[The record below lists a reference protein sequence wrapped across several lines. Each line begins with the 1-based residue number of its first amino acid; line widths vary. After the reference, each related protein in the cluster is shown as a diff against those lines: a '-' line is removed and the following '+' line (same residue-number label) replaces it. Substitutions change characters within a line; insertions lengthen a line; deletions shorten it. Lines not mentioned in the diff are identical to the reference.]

1 MLNKKEDAEILQ
13 IQHQISFLYESKK
26 NLSPFFATMFK
37 YVQKYPQKVTL
48 YDTCGTSIALAF
60 LDESAMLK
68 N

>member
-37 YVQKYPQKVTL
+37 YVQKYPK
-48 YDTCGTSIALAF
+48 
-60 LDESAMLK
+60 K
-68 N
+68 